1 MVDATFGWV
10 PIEYDVWLKNNDLT
24 ISTKCR
30 TWLFLLTNCRTRR
43 NVASTTSGMR
53 PIVVSAI
60 WFWTNCHAPFA
71 PTSPY
76 MYWRSILL
84 CFLKTDL
91 LWYPLKQH
99 HVHHLD
105 VFPLKENAIHRNR
118 WYNLKDYILERIC
131 KQRNCLKSIYSI
143 NYRYFKFTKFALE
156 SAWGSRHVL
165 TPVTSLTHIDFLVG
179 LPCAR
184 SACVL
189 TKLAV
194 HLYWNFDLIS
204 EKNSSRVW

>member
-1 MVDATFGWV
+1 MNIFLPIIFNICFGCSKEPSHWDGSFEFPQHMFWLRNKKLIFLGMHSKLKSWWTSLFIQTV
-10 PIEYDVWLKNNDLT
+10 RIASLLFVLKYHIE
-24 ISTKCR
+24 
-30 TWLFLLTNCRTRR
+30 
-43 NVASTTSGMR
+43 
-53 PIVVSAI
+53 
-60 WFWTNCHAPFA
+60 
-71 PTSPY
+71 
-76 MYWRSILL
+76 IL
-84 CFLKTDL
+84 
-91 LWYPLKQH
+91 
-99 HVHHLD
+99 HV
-105 VFPLKENAIHRNR
+105 LKESAIHRNR
-118 WYNLKDYILERIC
+118 WYNLKDYIVERIC

-143 NYRYFKFTKFALE
+143 NYHYFKFTKFALE
-156 SAWGSRHVL
+156 SAWGSRHVF

>member
-1 MVDATFGWV
+1 MLAAKALVRLHISQWSSG
-10 PIEYDVWLKNNDLT
+10 PLMLKNGITTSSSCTGSLILYLLVSSVDNLCKQFG
-24 ISTKCR
+24 SRSGPTKCR
-30 TWLFLLTNCRTRR
+30 AWSGSKLFDTDGIPEKMIMKKISRR
-43 NVASTTSGMR
+43 PKKIKN
-53 PIVVSAI
+53 
-60 WFWTNCHAPFA
+60 
-71 PTSPY
+71 
-76 MYWRSILL
+76 
-84 CFLKTDL
+84 
-91 LWYPLKQH
+91 YPVGKE
-99 HVHHLD
+99 
-105 VFPLKENAIHRNR
+105 LKESAIHRSR

-156 SAWGSRHVL
+156 SAWGSRHVF

-204 EKNSSRVW
+204 EKNSSSVW